1 MFKNVVVGT
10 DGSATASKAAEV
22 AARLAKDW
30 DATLHIVVA
39 YKSDISGMAAASGA
53 AMVDPGLHQGAQREV
68 ALQVAAKAAESWAQG
83 VKVEPHAVQDSPPD
97 AILDTAKSVGADL
110 IIVGSKGMR
119 GARRV
124 LGSVPNSV
132 AHGAEC
138 AVLIVK
144 TD

>member
-1 MFKNVVVGT
+1 MT
-10 DGSATASKAAEV
+10 
-22 AARLAKDW
+22 R
-30 DATLHIVVA
+30 
-39 YKSDISGMAAASGA
+39 
-53 AMVDPGLHQGAQREV
+53 
-68 ALQVAAKAAESWAQG
+68 
-83 VKVEPHAVQDSPPD
+83 HAVADSPAD
-97 AILDTAKSVGADL
+97 AILDTAKAVGADL
-110 IIVGSKGMR
+110 ILVGSKGMR